1 MPESDNPTIERGLA
15 TKERPEAKKPRMYK
29 VLLHNDDYTT
39 MEFVVHVLMQFFR
52 RSETEA
58 TQIMLTV
65 HHKGKGV
72 AGVYTRD
79 TASTKATQVI
89 EYARENQMPLMCT
102 VEPE

>member
-1 MPESDNPTIERGLA
+1 MSEFDNPSTERGLT
-15 TKERPEAKKPRMYK
+15 TKERPEVKKPRMFK

-52 RSETEA
+52 KSETEA

-65 HHKGKGV
+65 HHKGVGV
-72 AGVYTRD
+72 AGLYTLD
-79 TASTKATQVI
+79 TATTKSAQVI
-89 EYARENQMPLMCT
+89 EYARENQMPLICT